1 MATDSRDGGKLM
13 KLLSRKSCDKILKKI
28 AAIQIICNAYIDDI
42 EAITKMIDHLA
53 DIAIEIGGCKGTKKM
68 LNTVTR
74 YEH

>member
-1 MATDSRDGGKLM
+1 M

-28 AAIQIICNAYIDDI
+28 AAIQIIYNAYVDDI

-53 DIAIEIGGCKGTKKM
+53 DIAIEIGGCKGAKKV
-68 LNTVTR
+68 LKTVTR